1 MKPYTTGFLRTV
13 RLSRRGV
20 LTSAA
25 AASVTAILAACGSKA
40 NDQATDTAR
49 AAPAKTTPAA
59 GASSPAAGSPT
70 TAPAASS
77 AATAPAAQAT
87 VAVSAASPAAGTPK
101 KGGTLTYG
109 LSADPP
115 NLDPQVSK
123 GAAAQTVKELV
134 YNNLLR
140 YWRGG
145 KIQPDL
151 AESYEMVDPQTFR
164 FKLRSGVTWHDGSP
178 FTADDVKF
186 SYERILDAKTGA
198 DRRTA
203 LNTIDKVIVDDP
215 LTVRFMLKQPDGAFI
230 YNVALPAAGIVS
242 KKFVEG
248 GGNLDKTMM
257 GTGPFKFDSREP
269 GVKLTLVR
277 NPSYFRSSLPYLDK
291 VTFVPYP
298 DDNTRVNAMKGGTV
312 NIIDYV
318 PWKDMDFF
326 VKSNDMQLV
335 SASESAFMCLIYN
348 TKQKPFDDPKV
359 RRALGYAIDRQNV
372 VDTVFFGRGSTITG
386 GLLPSNSP
394 AYETSLKN
402 TYTYDPE
409 KAKSLLKEA
418 GYDAKS
424 LPPLKLMST
433 STYAFHQGVGEVAQA
448 ELKKVG
454 ITTDLDLPEWA
465 TTVERGNKGDFQ
477 YRVHG
482 LGMDSVDPD
491 SLTTFFRTG
500 SAYGQATGFTDPEI
514 DKLLSQ
520 GRAETDPGKRKDIY
534 VQIEKRLLDSQPFT
548 YLAWREQGEAIQ
560 KKLKGYEHFPG
571 GLFSISALTLE
582 EAYLE

>member
-1 MKPYTTGFLRTV
+1 MAHDGTGSLGMMRH
-13 RLSRRGV
+13 SRRRILAGAG
-20 LTSAA
+20 AA
-25 AASVTAILAACGSKA
+25 AVTAILAACGSKEA
-40 NDQATDTAR
+40 DRATDTAR
-49 AAPAKTTPAA
+49 TAPAPAGTTAPTPAA
-59 GASSPAAGSPT
+59 TAGAT
-70 TAPAASS
+70 TATGATPAASG
-77 AATAPAAQAT
+77 
-87 VAVSAASPAAGTPK
+87 AGTPK

-115 NLDPQVSK
+115 NLDPNVSK

-134 YNNLLR
+134 YNSLIR

-145 KIQPDL
+145 KTQPDL
-151 AESYEMVDPQTFR
+151 AESYDMVDPQTYR

-178 FTADDVKF
+178 FTAEDVKF
-186 SYERILDAKTGA
+186 TFERILDPKTGA
-198 DRRTA
+198 DRRTSF
-203 LNTIDKVIVDDP
+203 NTIDKVVVDDP
-215 LTVRFMLKQPDGAFI
+215 LTVRFLLKQPDGTFLTS
-230 YNVALPAAGIVS
+230 VALPTAAIVS

-257 GTGPFKFDSREP
+257 GTGPFKFDAREP
-269 GVKLTLVR
+269 GVRLSLVR
-277 NPSYFRSSLPYLDK
+277 NPSYFRSGLPYFDK
-291 VTFVPYP
+291 VVFVPYP
-298 DDNTRVNAMKGGTV
+298 DDNTRVNAIKGGAV

-318 PWKDMDFF
+318 PWKDMDGII
-326 VKSNDMQLV
+326 KSNDLSLV

-359 RRALGYAIDRQNV
+359 RRALGYAIERQNI

-386 GLLPSNSP
+386 GLLPSNSI
-394 AYETSLKN
+394 AYDAGLKN

-409 KAKSLLKEA
+409 KTKSLLKDA

-433 STYAFHQGVGEVAQA
+433 STYAFHQGVAEVTQA
-448 ELKKVG
+448 EFKKIG
-454 ITTDLDLPEWA
+454 IMTDLDLPEWA

-500 SAYGQATGFTDPEI
+500 SSYGQATGFSDPET

-520 GRAETDPGKRKDIY
+520 GRAETDTGKRKDIY
-534 VQIEKRLLDSQPFT
+534 VQIEKRLLDLQPFT
-548 YLAWREQGEAIQ
+548 YLAWREQGEALQ
-560 KKLKGYEHFPG
+560 KRLKGYEHFPG
-571 GLFSISALTLE
+571 GLFSISAVTLE
-582 EAYLE
+582 EAYLD

>member
-1 MKPYTTGFLRTV
+1 MKPSMTGSLGTT

-20 LTSAA
+20 LASAA
-25 AASVTAILAACGSKA
+25 AAMVTATLAACGSRA
-40 NDQATDTAR
+40 NDQATDTAGVAPVQATR
-49 AAPAKTTPAA
+49 PATVSSPTAAAAAPNATSTPAA
-59 GASSPAAGSPT
+59 QPM
-70 TAPAASS
+70 
-77 AATAPAAQAT
+77 
-87 VAVSAASPAAGTPK
+87 AGTPK

-123 GAAAQTVKELV
+123 GAAAQTVKQLV
-134 YNNLLR
+134 YNSLLR

-164 FKLRSGVTWHDGSP
+164 FKLRSGVMWHDGSP

-186 SYERILDAKTGA
+186 SFERILDPKTGA
-198 DRRTA
+198 DRRIA
-203 LNTIDKVIVDDP
+203 LNTIDKVVVDDP
-215 LTVRFMLKQPDGAFI
+215 LTVRFLLKQPDGAFV
-230 YNVALPAAGIVS
+230 YNITNYTSAIIS

-248 GGNLDKTMM
+248 GGNLDQKMM
-257 GTGPFKFDSREP
+257 GTGSYKFDSREP
-269 GVKLTLVR
+269 GVKLTLVN
-277 NPSYFRSSLPYLDK
+277 NPSYFRSGLPYLDK
-291 VTFVPYP
+291 IVFVPYP
-298 DDNTRVNAMKGGTV
+298 DDNTRINAIKGGAV
-312 NIIDYV
+312 NIVDYV

-326 VKSNDMQLV
+326 AKSSDLSLV
-335 SASESAFMCLIYN
+335 SASESAYMCLIYN

-359 RRALGYAIDRQNV
+359 RRALSYAIDRQNI

-394 AYETSLKN
+394 AYEASLKN

-409 KAKSLLKEA
+409 KAKSLLKDA
-418 GYDAKS
+418 GYDVKS
-424 LPPLKLMST
+424 LPSLKLMST
-433 STYAFHQGVGEVAQA
+433 STYAFHQGVGEVTQA
-448 ELKKVG
+448 EFKKVG
-454 ITTDLDLPEWA
+454 IATDLDLPEWA
-465 TTVERGNKGDFQ
+465 TAVERGNKGDFQ

-482 LGMDSVDPD
+482 LGMDSIDPD

-520 GRAETDPGKRKDIY
+520 GRAETDTGKRKDIY

-571 GLFSISALTLE
+571 GLFASSGLTLE
-582 EAYLE
+582 EAYFE